1 MRFLA
6 TFLLGLCLL
15 GMQEVRSQNI
25 LWERRLSWPGIDA
38 LYDVVSLDSNNY
50 MAIGLS
56 ERMGVVLR
64 NQIYYGIPLVK
75 FDENGDTLFVKHFGG
90 FFTSNGALICK
101 GERGVLYIYANI
113 AFSTSGNFIFKV
125 DYNGNILARYPVPIP
140 FDVAIFKIKLARDST
155 LAMVGIQYGSVSD
168 SMRVINM
175 TRNGIVLWSKNYSG
189 GGTITLGEYLE
200 ETPNGTYLASG
211 TTSSNIWAVEL
222 DSNGNQLRQGL
233 LYRNSQNQIFTN
245 VAVKAAPDNRF
256 IAAGNFDRPT
266 NFYLGSHDGL
276 TNNRYWGGEQLG
288 NIITPEILDD
298 GSVILQHGNNG
309 PVFSKISRDSTPIW
323 QIRMP
328 RPNQNSG
335 AIARKFIFNSD
346 SSVIGV
352 GYYLDVNGAN
362 GNDFFLCRISGV
374 GVPYDPTTPVATRPP
389 LGSKGG
395 ISIWPQP
402 ASHANGGTLYF
413 AGFAGAATLA
423 LYNMKGQQVLPVPGT
438 TGTTG
443 TATLLPR
450 QPVAIGHLP
459 PRLYVYRLVAKDR
472 VWTGK
477 VVIGE

>member
-233 LYRNSQNQIFTN
+233 LYRNTRNVLFTDL
-245 VAVKAAPDNRF
+245 AVKAAPDNRF
-256 IAAGNFDRPT
+256 IAAGNFRGS
-266 NFYLGSHDGL
+266 NASYYLGSHNAL
-276 TNNRYWGGEQLG
+276 SNIKNWGGEKIG
-288 NIITPEILDD
+288 EMIPPFVNND
-298 GSVILQHGNNG
+298 GSI
-309 PVFSKISRDSTPIW
+309 VFYYGTPTNLYLSKIDADSTPIW
-323 QIRMP
+323 EVSIYNRLAPGCFP
-328 RPNQNSG
+328 R
-335 AIARKFIFNSD
+335 AISYLSD
-346 SSVIGV
+346 SSAVLV
-352 GYYLDVNGAN
+352 GYT
-362 GNDFFLCRISGV
+362 NDNNSSFGKDFYIARIAGV
-374 GVPYDPTTPVATRPP
+374 GVPYDPTTPVAIRPQ
-389 LGSKGG
+389 LGSKSG

-402 ASHANGGTLYF
+402 ASHANGGTLHF
-413 AGFAGAATLA
+413 GGFAGPATLA
-423 LYNMKGQQVLPVPGT
+423 LYNMKGQQVLPVL
-438 TGTTG
+438 G
-443 TATLLPR
+443 TAGTATTLLPR
-450 QPVAIGHLP
+450 QPVPIGHLP
-459 PRLYVYRLVAKDR
+459 PGLYVYRIVAKDR